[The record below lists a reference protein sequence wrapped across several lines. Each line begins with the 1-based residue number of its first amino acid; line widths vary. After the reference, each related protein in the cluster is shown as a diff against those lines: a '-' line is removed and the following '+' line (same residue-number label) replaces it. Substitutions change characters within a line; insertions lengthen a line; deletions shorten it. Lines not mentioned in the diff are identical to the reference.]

1 MSDSFYFRVRGE
13 VKGPF
18 SREQIVSLIRKK
30 RLGRHHEL
38 STDAVIWTRA
48 GEVEGLFESM
58 APAREEP
65 EVGYAIAVPEADS
78 KQDTVAAQ
86 RSSSNGSSSEDE
98 DDEWHYAKGR
108 NTLGPISSN
117 ELRAM
122 LATGRLLGSD
132 RVWNSSLAD
141 WLPAEDLPQFMG
153 SVREDSSRPRA
164 ATSPRGGGGGG
175 GSGGGSS
182 SYFDLV
188 FGLSS
193 GTSLPEGSLY
203 KYPSLTRYL
212 QISEGINRIFF
223 VLGLLGTA
231 GWYIFMVAASGFT
244 REGWMVAVTIF
255 VGFAGL
261 LLSWL
266 LLWFIFITAMAGLEF
281 VRVFIKIED
290 NTSGS
295 R

>member
-48 GEVEGLFESM
+48 GEVEGLFESV
-58 APAREEP
+58 APAREEQ
-65 EVGYAIAVPEADS
+65 EVSYAIAVPETDA
-78 KQDTVAAQ
+78 KQDTVASG
-86 RSSSNGSSSEDE
+86 RSSSNSSADDDQ

-153 SVREDSSRPRA
+153 SVREDSQRPRTTA
-164 ATSPRGGGGGG
+164 VPRGSGG
-175 GSGGGSS
+175 GSGGTST
-182 SYFDLV
+182 YFDIVL
-188 FGLSS
+188 GLSS
-193 GTSLPEGSLY
+193 GTSLPEGTLY

-223 VLGLLGTA
+223 LLGLLGTA
-231 GWYIFMVAASGFT
+231 GWYIFMVAASGMT
-244 REGWMVAVTIF
+244 REGWMIGLTVF
-255 VGFAGL
+255 VGFAAL

-266 LLWFIFITAMAGLEF
+266 LLWFLFICAMAGLEF
-281 VRVFIKIED
+281 VRVIIKIED
-290 NTSGS
+290 NTT
-295 R
+295 RAR

>member
-18 SREQIVSLIRKK
+18 SREQIISLIRKK

-48 GEVEGLFESM
+48 GEVDGLFESV
-58 APAREEP
+58 APARDEP
-65 EVGYAIAVPEADS
+65 EVAYAIPETET
-78 KQDTVAAQ
+78 KQESAGSG
-86 RSSSNGSSSEDE
+86 RSSFSNSGSDDQ

-153 SVREDSSRPRA
+153 SVREDTQRPSS
-164 ATSPRGGGGGG
+164 TSTPRGGSGNGGR
-175 GSGGGSS
+175 SS
-182 SYFDLV
+182 SYFDIA
-188 FGLSS
+188 FGLSR
-193 GTSLPEGSLY
+193 GTALPEGTLH

-223 VLGLLGTA
+223 VLGLLGAA
-231 GWYIFMVAASGFT
+231 GWYIFLVVASFQQEDARIIVGTIILGFMALLV
-244 REGWMVAVTIF
+244 GWLFCWF
-255 VGFAGL
+255 V
-261 LLSWL
+261 
-266 LLWFIFITAMAGLEF
+266 FIAAMAGLEF
-281 VRVFIKIED
+281 VRVIIKIED
-290 NTSGS
+290 NTMGS

>member
-48 GEVEGLFESM
+48 GEVEGLFESV
-58 APAREEP
+58 APVRDEP
-65 EVGYAIAVPEADS
+65 EVTYAVAIPENDS
-78 KQDTVAAQ
+78 KQQPNSAQ
-86 RSSSNGSSSEDE
+86 RSPQSDSSSDDD

-122 LATGRLLGSD
+122 LATGRLQGSD

-141 WLPAEDLPQFMG
+141 WVPAEDLPQFMG
-153 SVREDSSRPRA
+153 SVREDSQRSR
-164 ATSPRGGGGGG
+164 G
-175 GSGGGSS
+175 GSGASTRVASGSGVSGTS
-182 SYFDLV
+182 SWFDIV
-188 FGLSS
+188 FGLSN
-193 GTSLPEGSLY
+193 GTSLPDGSLY

-244 REGWMVAVTIF
+244 REGWMVVVTIF
-255 VGFAGL
+255 AGFAGL

>member
-1 MSDSFYFRVRGE
+1 MSESFYFRVRGE

-48 GEVEGLFESM
+48 GEVEGLFESS
-58 APAREEP
+58 APVREEP
-65 EVGYAIAVPEADS
+65 EVGYAVAIPENDS
-78 KQDTVAAQ
+78 KQESGGTQ
-86 RSSSNGSSSEDE
+86 RSLQSDSTSDGE

-141 WLPAEDLPQFMG
+141 WVPAEDLPQFMG
-153 SVREDSSRPRA
+153 SVREDSQRS
-164 ATSPRGGGGGG
+164 RGGTP
-175 GSGGGSS
+175 SRSVSGSS
-182 SYFDLV
+182 VGRSSSWFDTV
-188 FGLSS
+188 FGLSN
-193 GTSLPEGSLY
+193 GTSLPDGSLY

-255 VGFAGL
+255 VGFAAL
-261 LLSWL
+261 ILSWL
-266 LLWFIFITAMAGLEF
+266 LLWFIFITAMAGLEL

-290 NTSGS
+290 NTSGT

>member
-38 STDAVIWTRA
+38 SADAVIWTRA
-48 GEVEGLFESM
+48 GEVPGLFESM
-58 APAREEP
+58 APARDEP
-65 EVGYAIAVPEADS
+65 EVGYAMAVPEMDS
-78 KQDTVAAQ
+78 KQDTGDLG
-86 RSSSNGSSSEDE
+86 RPSSNGSSSDDD

-108 NTLGPISSN
+108 NTLGPVSSH

-153 SVREDSSRPRA
+153 SVREAPDRPWA
-164 ATSPRGGGGGG
+164 APSTRESTNNRGQ
-175 GSGGGSS
+175 SS
-182 SYFDLV
+182 SYFDIV

-193 GTSLPEGSLY
+193 GTSLPEGTLY

-212 QISEGINRIFF
+212 QISESVNRIFF
-223 VLGLLGTA
+223 VLGLLGGVA
-231 GWYIFMVAASGFT
+231 GYIGAILQSTDEGDPRLVVGTIILGF
-244 REGWMVAVTIF
+244 
-255 VGFAGL
+255 FAML
-261 LLSWL
+261 VFWL
-266 LLWFIFITAMAGLEF
+266 LLWFIFIAAMAGTEF
-281 VRVFIKIED
+281 VRVIIKIED
-290 NTSGS
+290 NTTGS

>member
-38 STDAVIWTRA
+38 STDAVVWTRA
-48 GEVEGLFESM
+48 GEVEGLFESI
-58 APAREEP
+58 APVRDEP
-65 EVGYAIAVPEADS
+65 EAGYAVAIPDNDS
-78 KQDTVAAQ
+78 KQEPSGTQ
-86 RSSSNGSSSEDE
+86 RSPQSNSSSDGE

-141 WLPAEDLPQFMG
+141 WVPAEDLPQFMG
-153 SVREDSSRPRA
+153 SVREDSQRSRGTSGPRSS
-164 ATSPRGGGGGG
+164 T
-175 GSGGGSS
+175 GSVNKGSS
-182 SYFDLV
+182 SYFDIV

-193 GTSLPEGSLY
+193 GAALPDGSLY

-231 GWYIFMVAASGFT
+231 GWYIFMVAASGFA
-244 REGWMVAVTIF
+244 REGWIVAVMIF
-255 VGFAGL
+255 VGFAAL

-266 LLWFIFITAMAGLEF
+266 LLWFFFISAMAALEF
-281 VRVFIKIED
+281 VRVLIKIED

>member
-18 SREQIVSLIRKK
+18 SREQIISLIRKK

-48 GEVEGLFESM
+48 GEVDGLFESV
-58 APAREEP
+58 APARDEP
-65 EVGYAIAVPEADS
+65 EVAYAIPETET
-78 KQDTVAAQ
+78 KQEPAGSG
-86 RSSSNGSSSEDE
+86 RSSFSSSGSDDQ

-122 LATGRLLGSD
+122 LATGRSLGSD

-153 SVREDSSRPRA
+153 SVREDTQRPRS
-164 ATSPRGGGGGG
+164 TSAPRGGSGNGGGTT
-175 GSGGGSS
+175 SF
-182 SYFDLV
+182 FDIA

-193 GTSLPEGSLY
+193 GTALPEGTLY
-203 KYPSLTRYL
+203 KYPNLTRYL

-223 VLGLLGTA
+223 VLGLLAIAGGYIGAIVQSADEGGPRLVVGTIILGFVVMLV
-231 GWYIFMVAASGFT
+231 GWLFC
-244 REGWMVAVTIF
+244 
-255 VGFAGL
+255 
-261 LLSWL
+261 
-266 LLWFIFITAMAGLEF
+266 WFIFIAAMAGLEF
-281 VRVFIKIED
+281 VRVIIKIED
-290 NTSGS
+290 NTMGS

>member
-1 MSDSFYFRVRGE
+1 MSDSFFFRVRGE

-18 SREQIVSLIRKK
+18 SREQIISLIRKK

-48 GEVEGLFESM
+48 GEVDGLFESV
-58 APAREEP
+58 APARDEP
-65 EVGYAIAVPEADS
+65 EVAYAIPETET
-78 KQDTVAAQ
+78 KQEPAGSG
-86 RSSSNGSSSEDE
+86 RSSFSSSGSDDQ

-108 NTLGPISSN
+108 STLGPVSSN

-153 SVREDSSRPRA
+153 SVREDTQRPRS
-164 ATSPRGGGGGG
+164 TSAPRGGSGNGGGTT
-175 GSGGGSS
+175 S
-182 SYFDLV
+182 FFNIA
-188 FGLSS
+188 FGLYS
-193 GTSLPEGSLY
+193 GTSLPEGTLH

-223 VLGLLGTA
+223 VLGLLAIAGGYIGAIVQSADEGGPRLVVGTIILGFVVMLV
-231 GWYIFMVAASGFT
+231 GWLFC
-244 REGWMVAVTIF
+244 
-255 VGFAGL
+255 
-261 LLSWL
+261 
-266 LLWFIFITAMAGLEF
+266 WFIFIAAMAGLEF
-281 VRVFIKIED
+281 VRVIIKIED
-290 NTSGS
+290 NTMGS

>member
-48 GEVEGLFESM
+48 GEVEGLFESI

-65 EVGYAIAVPEADS
+65 EVGYAIAVPEAES
-78 KQDTVAAQ
+78 KAGTIGGQ
-86 RSSSNGSSSEDE
+86 RSTSQNSSADDE

-108 NTLGPISSN
+108 NTLGPISAN

-141 WLPAEDLPQFMG
+141 WVPAEDLPQFMG
-153 SVREDSSRPRA
+153 SVREDSQRPGA
-164 ATSPRGGGGGG
+164 ASTPRSGGGGGRN
-175 GSGGGSS
+175 GSS

-188 FGLSS
+188 FGLSN

-212 QISEGINRIFF
+212 QISEGINRILF
-223 VLGLLGTA
+223 VLGVLGTA

-255 VGFAGL
+255 LGFAGL

-266 LLWFIFITAMAGLEF
+266 VLWFLFISAMAALEF

>member
-48 GEVEGLFESM
+48 GEVEGLFESI
-58 APAREEP
+58 APTREEP
-65 EVGYAIAVPEADS
+65 EVGYAIAVPEAEAKPAS
-78 KQDTVAAQ
+78 SAGQ
-86 RSSSNGSSSEDE
+86 RSSLQDSSGDE

-108 NTLGPISSN
+108 NTLGPVSSN

-141 WLPAEDLPQFMG
+141 WVPAEDLPQFMG
-153 SVREDSSRPRA
+153 SVREDSQRSRA
-164 ATSPRGGGGGG
+164 ASTPRSGGGGR
-175 GSGGGSS
+175 GSS
-182 SYFDLV
+182 SWFDVV
-188 FGLSS
+188 FGLSN
-193 GTSLPEGSLY
+193 GTSLPEGTLY

-244 REGWMVAVTIF
+244 REGWMVVVTIF

-266 LLWFIFITAMAGLEF
+266 LLWFLFISAMAALEF
-281 VRVFIKIED
+281 VRVFIRIED

>member
-38 STDAVIWTRA
+38 SSDAVVWTRA
-48 GEVEGLFESM
+48 GEVEGLFESI
-58 APAREEP
+58 APVRDEP
-65 EVGYAIAVPEADS
+65 EAGYAVAIPDNDS
-78 KQDTVAAQ
+78 KQESSGTQ
-86 RSSSNGSSSEDE
+86 RSLQSNSSSDGE

-141 WLPAEDLPQFMG
+141 WVPAEDLPQFMG
-153 SVREDSSRPRA
+153 SVREDSQRSRGTSGPRSS
-164 ATSPRGGGGGG
+164 T
-175 GSGGGSS
+175 GSVNKGSS
-182 SYFDLV
+182 SYFDIV

-193 GTSLPEGSLY
+193 GAALPDGSLY

-231 GWYIFMVAASGFT
+231 GWYIFMVAASGFA
-244 REGWMVAVTIF
+244 REGWMVAVMVF
-255 VGFAGL
+255 VGFAAL

-266 LLWFIFITAMAGLEF
+266 LLWFFFISAMAALEF
-281 VRVFIKIED
+281 VRVLIKIED

>member
-48 GEVEGLFESM
+48 GEVEGLFESI

-65 EVGYAIAVPEADS
+65 EVGYATAVPEADS
-78 KQDTVAAQ
+78 KQDTGAAQ
-86 RSSSNGSSSEDE
+86 RSSFHGSSSEDD

-141 WLPAEDLPQFMG
+141 WVPAEDLPQFMG
-153 SVREDSSRPRA
+153 SVREDSQRSRG
-164 ATSPRGGGGGG
+164 TSGPKSST
-175 GSGGGSS
+175 GSVNKGSS
-182 SYFDLV
+182 SYFDIV

-193 GTSLPEGSLY
+193 GAALPDGSLY

-231 GWYIFMVAASGFT
+231 GWYIFMVAASGFA
-244 REGWMVAVTIF
+244 REGWIVAVMIF
-255 VGFAGL
+255 VGFAAL

-266 LLWFIFITAMAGLEF
+266 LLWFFFISAMAALEF
-281 VRVFIKIED
+281 VRVLIKIED

>member
-18 SREQIVSLIRKK
+18 SREQIISLIRKK

-48 GEVEGLFESM
+48 GEVDGLFESV
-58 APAREEP
+58 APARDEP
-65 EVGYAIAVPEADS
+65 EVAYAIPETET
-78 KQDTVAAQ
+78 KQEPAGSG
-86 RSSSNGSSSEDE
+86 RSSSSSSGSDDQ

-153 SVREDSSRPRA
+153 SVREDTQRPSS
-164 ATSPRGGGGGG
+164 TSAPRGGSGNGGRTT
-175 GSGGGSS
+175 SF
-182 SYFDLV
+182 FDIA

-193 GTSLPEGSLY
+193 GTALPEGTLH

-223 VLGLLGTA
+223 VLGLLVAA
-231 GWYIFMVAASGFT
+231 GWYIFLVAASGLT
-244 REGWMVAVTIF
+244 RDAVTIVGTIF

-266 LLWFIFITAMAGLEF
+266 LLWFVFIAAMAGLEF
-281 VRVFIKIED
+281 VRVIIKIED
-290 NTSGS
+290 NTMGS